1 MVIQVIPKYVQAI
14 ETIVQECVRP
24 LDCSSE
30 LKTTLRLRVFN
41 KVLSRWQ
48 KLWNRRRRKNLRRKW
63 ELLWGCGG
71 MLPGKILKSG
81 PVRVH
86 FQHSGAK
93 LECLNR
99 TQTSLNFSFLG
110 GNFQRKVGSEFT

>member
-1 MVIQVIPKYVQAI
+1 
-14 ETIVQECVRP
+14 
-24 LDCSSE
+24 
-30 LKTTLRLRVFN
+30 
-41 KVLSRWQ
+41 
-48 KLWNRRRRKNLRRKW
+48 
-63 ELLWGCGG
+63 
-71 MLPGKILKSG
+71 MLPRKILKSG

-99 TQTSLNFSFLG
+99 TQTSLNFSFLW

>member
-1 MVIQVIPKYVQAI
+1 MG
-14 ETIVQECVRP
+14 VR
-24 LDCSSE
+24 
-30 LKTTLRLRVFN
+30 
-41 KVLSRWQ
+41 
-48 KLWNRRRRKNLRRKW
+48 
-63 ELLWGCGG
+63 GI
-71 MLPGKILKSG
+71 LPGKILKAG